1 MQFVFEK
8 ENVFYKEKCNT
19 TAIHDRCLA
28 NCFKEDSNNTTTL
41 MSGKF
46 TFDETLKC
54 SGWYWRNHWNLSRKL
69 PSTLYLWRG
78 EELLQFDIYCVYVG
92 IIKNGIY

>member
-54 SGWYWRNHWNLSRKL
+54 SGLVLKK
-69 PSTLYLWRG
+69 PSKSVSKTAINPSFVKRRRVTT
-78 EELLQFDIYCVYVG
+78 I
-92 IIKNGIY
+92 